1 LLVQTQN
8 VQVAMKTKTPK
19 LKVIRLQ
26 EADIKLSNKGISMY
40 ALLDQRRPNK
50 KGTFPIRI
58 RIMLNSLYR
67 DYGTKQNASI
77 DEFIK
82 ITNGHPRGNAADI
95 KIEVLAL
102 LERAYK
108 IIQDIDPFSFARFN
122 EVYLNKQNNDKHN
135 IYYWYDDKIKE
146 LKSNGQIGTALT
158 YEYSKK
164 SLQNFTNTEILTF
177 DKITPKFL
185 EKYESQMS
193 NPTTVGIYLRPL
205 RHIFN
210 LALDHHSNFIN
221 DYPFKRRSHETN
233 KYKIPSPRNIKKAL
247 TKVEVKSIYEY
258 GAIADSPEAYY
269 KDIWLFSYF
278 ANGINMKDICKLR
291 YKNIKGNSIEF
302 RRAKTERSNKNSKPI
317 TIVLTDDLNRIIN
330 EYGTKPVIKENYIFT
345 FLKPKMNK
353 EEEMAAIK
361 QATKQTN
368 KYIRRVA
375 KALKIEANVST
386 YTARH
391 SFATILKNAGVSPS
405 FIGESMGHSSLKTTE
420 SYLGSFESEQ
430 RKDNIDKL
438 KDW

>member
-1 LLVQTQN
+1 
-8 VQVAMKTKTPK
+8 MKTKTPK

-193 NPTTVGIYLRPL
+193 NP
-205 RHIFN
+205 H
-210 LALDHHSNFIN
+210 
-221 DYPFKRRSHETN
+221 
-233 KYKIPSPRNIKKAL
+233 
-247 TKVEVKSIYEY
+247 
-258 GAIADSPEAYY
+258 
-269 KDIWLFSYF
+269 
-278 ANGINMKDICKLR
+278 
-291 YKNIKGNSIEF
+291 NSWHL
-302 RRAKTERSNKNSKPI
+302 SK
-317 TIVLTDDLNRIIN
+317 
-330 EYGTKPVIKENYIFT
+330 
-345 FLKPKMNK
+345 
-353 EEEMAAIK
+353 AIK
-361 QATKQTN
+361 AYFQPG
-368 KYIRRVA
+368 IR
-375 KALKIEANVST
+375 
-386 YTARH
+386 
-391 SFATILKNAGVSPS
+391 PP
-405 FIGESMGHSSLKTTE
+405 
-420 SYLGSFESEQ
+420 
-430 RKDNIDKL
+430 
-438 KDW
+438 

>member
-1 LLVQTQN
+1 MFLINFTCTFACTNQKN
-8 VQVAMKTKTPK
+8 AQVAMKRKKEK
-19 LKVIRLQ
+19 LNVIRLQ

-50 KGTFPIRI
+50 KETFPIRI

-67 DYGTKQNASI
+67 DYGTKQYASI
-77 DEFIK
+77 DQFIK
-82 ITNGHPRGNAADI
+82 ITNGNPKGTAADI

-108 IIQDIDPFSFARFN
+108 IIRKIDPFSFAKFN

-135 IYYWYDDKIKE
+135 IYNWYDDKINE
-146 LKSNGQIGTALT
+146 LKENGQIGTALT

-164 SLQNFTNTEILTF
+164 SLRNFTKTEILTF

-185 EKYESQMS
+185 EKYEGQMS

-210 LALDHHSNFIN
+210 LALEHHSNFLN
-221 DYPFKRRSHETN
+221 DYPFRRKNYETN
-233 KYKIPSPRNIKKAL
+233 KYKIPTPRNIKKAL
-247 TKVEVKSIYEY
+247 TKDEIKNIYEY
-258 GAIADSPEAYY
+258 KAKVDSPEAYY
-269 KDIWLFSYF
+269 RDIWLFSYF

-291 YKNIKGNSIEF
+291 YNNIKGASIEF
-302 RRAKTERSNKNSKPI
+302 RRAKTERSNKNTKPI
-317 TIVLTDDLNRIIN
+317 IIVLTEDLIRIIN

-345 FLKPKMNK
+345 FLKPEMSKV
-353 EEEMAAIK
+353 EEMAAIK

-368 KYIRRVA
+368 KYIRKVA
-375 KALKIEANVST
+375 EKLKIKAVVST

-391 SFATILKNAGVSPS
+391 YIVAN
-405 FIGESMGHSSLKTTE
+405 E
-420 SYLGSFESEQ
+420 
-430 RKDNIDKL
+430 
-438 KDW
+438 